1 MTSISTDESKT
12 EKKKKKKKKKRNA
25 AIVAIEDDDNLPLNS
40 VTDGK
45 DLPPNVSTVKQET
58 PTSNSA
64 SKTSSLSHTRASSFP
79 GNFPLVTEGSAEV
92 KSRVNEQAFTDITKS
107 ISLPDNSLPVENVVE
122 IAPQGSK
129 NNSFDLE
136 EVPGKMTAESEYV
149 SNREGVQESPA
160 GEDTENFVLETFDFL
175 RAQPRVDEGKT
186 NSQEV
191 KYETERYNEKEIS
204 TDIPTVDGES
214 CEPVLLP
221 QDDFKLSEND
231 LYSFESKRFSDGSST
246 VKASFFSKEK
256 DDLNQGLTSE
266 DSFRVYSLTE
276 DDSETDANFSMAQ
289 FQAPKEVEI
298 NIKEGEAVATEP
310 VVDALKSSTPV
321 NLIERED
328 MKNGSFVAKEH
339 LDTRYSPSGIAVKQ
353 ERMNGQENL
362 DNEEF
367 RNDSNDYDEVT
378 TGAELQPGTFEPVVL
393 LDSGESLV
401 PLTEGDLTTA
411 KTGTQSTFYCAP
423 DASMENDRDS
433 TSLSRLVKGEIIF
446 PGIFKLESYKRDKM
460 KSAKLGNGDRVRRV
474 LENLESRKILFDIFQ
489 DWKVL
494 EKDNRSWKYPQ
505 LEQ

>member
-1 MTSISTDESKT
+1 M
-12 EKKKKKKKKKRNA
+12 
-25 AIVAIEDDDNLPLNS
+25 
-40 VTDGK
+40 
-45 DLPPNVSTVKQET
+45 
-58 PTSNSA
+58 
-64 SKTSSLSHTRASSFP
+64 
-79 GNFPLVTEGSAEV
+79 TEGSAEV
-92 KSRVNEQAFTDITKS
+92 KSRVNEQEFTDITKS
-107 ISLPDNSLPVENVVE
+107 ISVENVVE

-160 GEDTENFVLETFDFL
+160 GEDTENFVLETVDFL
-175 RAQPRVDEGKT
+175 RAQPRMDEGKT

-191 KYETERYNEKEIS
+191 KYETEHHNKKQIS
-204 TDIPTVDGES
+204 PDIPTVYGES
-214 CEPVLLP
+214 SEPVLLP

-289 FQAPKEVEI
+289 FQVPKVVEI

-401 PLTEGDLTTA
+401 PLTEGDLNTA

-446 PGIFKLESYKRDKM
+446 PGIFKLESYKWDKM

-494 EKDNRSWKYPQ
+494 EKDNRSWKYP
-505 LEQ
+505 

>member
-1 MTSISTDESKT
+1 
-12 EKKKKKKKKKRNA
+12 
-25 AIVAIEDDDNLPLNS
+25 
-40 VTDGK
+40 
-45 DLPPNVSTVKQET
+45 
-58 PTSNSA
+58 
-64 SKTSSLSHTRASSFP
+64 
-79 GNFPLVTEGSAEV
+79 
-92 KSRVNEQAFTDITKS
+92 
-107 ISLPDNSLPVENVVE
+107 
-122 IAPQGSK
+122 
-129 NNSFDLE
+129 
-136 EVPGKMTAESEYV
+136 MTAESEYV

-160 GEDTENFVLETFDFL
+160 GEDTENFVLETVDFL
-175 RAQPRVDEGKT
+175 RAQPRMDEGKT

-191 KYETERYNEKEIS
+191 KYETEHHNKKQIS
-204 TDIPTVDGES
+204 PDIPTVYGES
-214 CEPVLLP
+214 SEPVLLP

-289 FQAPKEVEI
+289 FQVPKVVEI

-401 PLTEGDLTTA
+401 PLTEGDLTTT

-423 DASMENDRDS
+423 DVSMENDRDS

-494 EKDNRSWKYPQ
+494 EKDNRSWKYP
-505 LEQ
+505 

>member
-64 SKTSSLSHTRASSFP
+64 SKTSSLGHTRASSFP

-149 SNREGVQESPA
+149 SNREGIQESPA
-160 GEDTENFVLETFDFL
+160 GEDTENFVLETVDFL
-175 RAQPRVDEGKT
+175 RAQPRMDEGKT

-191 KYETERYNEKEIS
+191 KYETEHHNEKQIS
-204 TDIPTVDGES
+204 PDIPTVYGES
-214 CEPVLLP
+214 SEPVLLP

-289 FQAPKEVEI
+289 FQVPKVVEI

-310 VVDALKSSTPV
+310 AVDAAAPPKSSTPL
-321 NLIERED
+321 NLIERVD
-328 MKNGSFVAKEH
+328 MKNGSFVAKEQPD
-339 LDTRYSPSGIAVKQ
+339 LRYSPSGIA

-401 PLTEGDLTTA
+401 PLTEGDLATA

-489 DWKVL
+489 NWKVL
-494 EKDNRSWKYPQ
+494 EKDNRSWKYP
-505 LEQ
+505 

>member
-1 MTSISTDESKT
+1 
-12 EKKKKKKKKKRNA
+12 
-25 AIVAIEDDDNLPLNS
+25 
-40 VTDGK
+40 
-45 DLPPNVSTVKQET
+45 
-58 PTSNSA
+58 
-64 SKTSSLSHTRASSFP
+64 
-79 GNFPLVTEGSAEV
+79 
-92 KSRVNEQAFTDITKS
+92 
-107 ISLPDNSLPVENVVE
+107 
-122 IAPQGSK
+122 
-129 NNSFDLE
+129 
-136 EVPGKMTAESEYV
+136 
-149 SNREGVQESPA
+149 
-160 GEDTENFVLETFDFL
+160 
-175 RAQPRVDEGKT
+175 
-186 NSQEV
+186 
-191 KYETERYNEKEIS
+191 
-204 TDIPTVDGES
+204 
-214 CEPVLLP
+214 
-221 QDDFKLSEND
+221 
-231 LYSFESKRFSDGSST
+231 
-246 VKASFFSKEK
+246 
-256 DDLNQGLTSE
+256 
-266 DSFRVYSLTE
+266 
-276 DDSETDANFSMAQ
+276 MAQ
-289 FQAPKEVEI
+289 FQVPKVVEI

-353 ERMNGQENL
+353 ERLNDQENL

-494 EKDNRSWKYPQ
+494 EKDNRSWKYP
-505 LEQ
+505 

>member
-1 MTSISTDESKT
+1 MNSLTDQLTDLLTDQQMADWSTDRLTSISTDESKT

-64 SKTSSLSHTRASSFP
+64 PKTSSLGHTRASSFP

-160 GEDTENFVLETFDFL
+160 GEDTENFVLETVDFL
-175 RAQPRVDEGKT
+175 RAQPRMDEGKT

-191 KYETERYNEKEIS
+191 KYETEHYNEKEIS

-246 VKASFFSKEK
+246 VKASYYSKEK

-266 DSFRVYSLTE
+266 DSFRVYSLAE
-276 DDSETDANFSMAQ
+276 EDSETDANFSMAQ
-289 FQAPKEVEI
+289 FQVPKIVEI
-298 NIKEGEAVATEP
+298 NIKEGEAVATES

-401 PLTEGDLTTA
+401 PLTEGDLTTT

-423 DASMENDRDS
+423 DVSMENDRDS

-446 PGIFKLESYKRDKM
+446 PGKL
-460 KSAKLGNGDRVRRV
+460 
-474 LENLESRKILFDIFQ
+474 
-489 DWKVL
+489 
-494 EKDNRSWKYPQ
+494 
-505 LEQ
+505 

>member
-58 PTSNSA
+58 PTS
-64 SKTSSLSHTRASSFP
+64 SLGHTRASSFP

-160 GEDTENFVLETFDFL
+160 GEDTENFVLETVDFL
-175 RAQPRVDEGKT
+175 RAQPRMDEGKT

-191 KYETERYNEKEIS
+191 KYEMEHHNEKQIS
-204 TDIPTVDGES
+204 PDIPTVYGES
-214 CEPVLLP
+214 SEPVLLP

-231 LYSFESKRFSDGSST
+231 LYSFDNQSKRFSDGSST

-256 DDLNQGLTSE
+256 GDLNQGLTSE

-289 FQAPKEVEI
+289 FQVPKVVEI

-353 ERMNGQENL
+353 ERLNDQENL

-494 EKDNRSWKYPQ
+494 EKDNRSWKYP
-505 LEQ
+505 